1 MLTMAPGNILYT
13 SFPNVLNFDA
23 PMNARF
29 SAIEAF
35 FQYFNWERVNLL
47 GFSTLNSY
55 VSNFAS
61 FAYAREWLVGSNL
74 VLDDASHDSLITAF
88 SVMKE
93 TGTKWVTEIYL
104 TRYTFFFQ
112 GVRIAVVFVDNA
124 DQMSNITMAA
134 STANMTGAG
143 WVWLL
148 AFAEVSNTVNPS

>member
-1 MLTMAPGNILYT
+1 MNYFNLVILVACELVDIVSSAILTTNHPDGTIFATIFNANSIPMLTMAPGNILYT
-13 SFPNVLNFDA
+13 SFPNVLDFDA
-23 PMNARF
+23 PMKVRF

-74 VLDDASHDSLITAF
+74 VLDDASNDSLVTAF

-104 TRYTFFFQ
+104 IRYTFSFKES
-112 GVRIAVVFVDNA
+112 G
-124 DQMSNITMAA
+124 
-134 STANMTGAG
+134 
-143 WVWLL
+143 L
-148 AFAEVSNTVNPS
+148 